1 MIDASLRQKSETVA
15 RHDKREL
22 EKRDQASAEF
32 SLYRKSAVELH
43 RTILRMAEAMRI
55 DRLVVNK
62 NPSPSAPNI
71 VLDILALL
79 RPDKEELLDG
89 IKRGKSLERWWLFS
103 REFQGTKTKNGYT
116 PRLSFSHIIQ
126 KEDRFFGGTY
136 VSLETKWE
144 MNLGTCKTYRE
155 EVDRDF
161 DSDKYAQKIHE
172 WMNARFAESTKLLID
187 LGYFASS

>member
-1 MIDASLRQKSETVA
+1 MIDASLRQKSEAVA
-15 RHDKREL
+15 KHDQREL
-22 EKRDQASAEF
+22 EKRDQDSAEF
-32 SLYRKSAVELH
+32 CLFRKSAEELQ
-43 RTILRMAEAMRI
+43 RTILRMAEAIRI

-71 VLDILALL
+71 VLDMLALL

-89 IKRGKSLERWWLFS
+89 IKRAKSLERWWLFS

-144 MNLGTCKTYRE
+144 MNIGTCKTHRE

-161 DSDKYAQKIHE
+161 DSDKYTQKIHE
-172 WMNARFAESTKLLID
+172 WMNARFAESTKQLID